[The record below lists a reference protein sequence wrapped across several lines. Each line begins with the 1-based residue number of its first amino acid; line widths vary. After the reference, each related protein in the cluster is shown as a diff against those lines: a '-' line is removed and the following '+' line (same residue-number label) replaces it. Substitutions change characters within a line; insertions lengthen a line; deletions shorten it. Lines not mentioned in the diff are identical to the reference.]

1 MFMHVHM
8 FMCSYVHMHAHALWT
23 AVGRDAVLCYAMRC
37 YSMHAMLCYANSACA
52 THAVLC
58 YEVRGM
64 RHVGDVRGVMRR
76 FGGRIYV
83 RCI

>member
-1 MFMHVHM
+1 MLTH
-8 FMCSYVHMHAHALWT
+8 CGLLW
-23 AVGRDAVLCYAMRC
+23 DAMLCYAMRC

-76 FGGRIYV
+76 FEGRICEMYM
-83 RCI
+83 REK